1 MSMSSH
7 LQGRAIALLKSGQ
20 REDAQAIFET
30 ILSKDNCNEAAWVW
44 YIDTMETNG
53 EKIAAL
59 ETFLNIFPNH
69 KIGKKALQNL
79 RAEETQQYSLPT
91 QAEQEAVE
99 EYKSMDRGTGIK
111 QGIGAHDAAD
121 CP

>member
-7 LQGRAIALLKSGQ
+7 FTRTRNSIIEKWPKGGCTSY
-20 REDAQAIFET
+20 FET

-69 KIGKKALQNL
+69 KIGKKLSK
-79 RAEETQQYSLPT
+79 T
-91 QAEQEAVE
+91 
-99 EYKSMDRGTGIK
+99 
-111 QGIGAHDAAD
+111 
-121 CP
+121 